1 MIAVFGATG
10 FIGSEFCKKYGH
22 EVFEMARNMTV
33 PEKSCDKIL
42 YLISTVDN
50 YNVLTDPYIDINT
63 NLTHLIK
70 VLENCKDKDV
80 EFTFISSWFVYGD
93 TDLPARETSPC
104 KPKGFYSIT
113 KLAAEQLLES
123 YCKTF
128 NIKYKIVRLGNVV
141 GKGDGKVSKKKNA
154 LQFLINEMR
163 EGRDINLYDS
173 GEFYR
178 DIVHVDDVVSGI
190 RFVMDHGHSGEIYNL
205 ASAAKPVLFKDVI
218 NYLHH
223 ELHSESTVG
232 TMEQAEFHKIVQVKS
247 MYLDCSKLAN
257 LGWTPSRTVY
267 QAIHELI

>member
-10 FIGSEFCKKYGH
+10 FIGSKFCEKFRS
-22 EVFEMARNMTV
+22 EVFEMERNIV
-33 PEKSCDKIL
+33 IPEKSCDKIL

-50 YNVLTDPYIDINT
+50 YNVLTDPYVDINT

-70 VLENCKDKDV
+70 VLENCKDRDV
-80 EFTFISSWFVYGD
+80 EFTFISSWFVYGE
-93 TDLPARETSPC
+93 TELPAKETSPC
-104 KPKGFYSIT
+104 NPKGFYSIT

-128 NIKYKIVRLGNVV
+128 NIKYKIIRLGNVV

-163 EGRDINLYDS
+163 EGRNINLYDS

-190 RFVMDHGHSGEIYNL
+190 KYIMDHCYHSETYNL
-205 ASAAKPVLFKDVI
+205 GSAAKPVLFKDVI
-218 NYLHH
+218 AYLHH
-223 ELHSESTVG
+223 ELNSDSVVG
-232 TMEQAEFHKIVQVKS
+232 TMDQKEFHKIVQVKS
-247 MYLDCSKLAN
+247 MYLDCSKLTDN
-257 LGWTPSRTVY
+257 GWKPSRTVF